1 MYLTRFSSVQD
12 STIFY
17 SNFPRMYKYH
27 VESVGLTKKASGGEG
42 KRVFILFILISHL
55 IEPFLV
61 PSHCL

>member
-1 MYLTRFSSVQD
+1 MYFTRFSSVQD

-17 SNFPRMYKYH
+17 SNFRMYKYH
-27 VESVGLTKKASGGEG
+27 VKSVGLTKKASGGEG
-42 KRVFILFILISHL
+42 NRVFILFILTSHL